1 MDARFHCLPNVLPV
15 LLLGDS
21 SYCLSQ
27 LYEMKYRSFL
37 VIFSSE
43 RCLVWKECL
52 QVGEHFL
59 NILMSPKLILFA
71 MVKSKLKYCPVNAY
85 NIQMYWGQ
93 TMCKL
98 LAHSGRPVNSF
109 HAKTGSFQTNSTR
122 FQYQGHHFF
131 LSNVHMRKG
140 IFWKIHLHRPIHSH
154 FMAAQNFATSL
165 QISSFWLFHFQR
177 SPHHNFC
184 C

>member
-27 LYEMKYRSFL
+27 LYEMKYTSFL

-131 LSNVHMRKG
+131 LSNVHTRKVFSEKFTFIDPSILILWLLKILRLLCKFPVFDCS
-140 IFWKIHLHRPIHSH
+140 IFKG
-154 FMAAQNFATSL
+154 
-165 QISSFWLFHFQR
+165 
-177 SPHHNFC
+177 HHIR
-184 C
+184 